1 MWNTDPRS
9 PDPMTCHKLGIL
21 PSKLEVHYWDY
32 HSSYWNYITFWYSW
46 MIQQS
51 VFGFFFWVPALVT
64 GQGFFGLF
72 QQKICPN
79 PGGTWPESISETPH
93 PDPKKL
99 DCQSYDFRAFSWSLS
114 VPSRRVMVSLSME
127 FAEKEIQIPETRS
140 RNSSKI
146 IQSQVFTVFFLG
158 ELVAE
163 KLFFVLFFFGG
174 ENWLQRKPPPKKRS
188 ELCWS
193 FNLSRR
199 VIYCRK
205 TALKLHSHS
214 PLFWK
219 KRKSPFLCV
228 ERRGFNPWTS
238 TSQAWLLQE
247 SEARRK
253 RWAWP

>member
-9 PDPMTCHKLGIL
+9 PDPMTCHKLWIL

-146 IQSQVFTVFFLG
+146 IQSQVFIVFFSGRIGCREVVFCVVFFWGG

-163 KLFFVLFFFGG
+163 KAPAKEKIRTVLKF
-174 ENWLQRKPPPKKRS
+174 
-188 ELCWS
+188 
-193 FNLSRR
+193 
-199 VIYCRK
+199 
-205 TALKLHSHS
+205 
-214 PLFWK
+214 
-219 KRKSPFLCV
+219 
-228 ERRGFNPWTS
+228 
-238 TSQAWLLQE
+238 
-247 SEARRK
+247 
-253 RWAWP
+253 